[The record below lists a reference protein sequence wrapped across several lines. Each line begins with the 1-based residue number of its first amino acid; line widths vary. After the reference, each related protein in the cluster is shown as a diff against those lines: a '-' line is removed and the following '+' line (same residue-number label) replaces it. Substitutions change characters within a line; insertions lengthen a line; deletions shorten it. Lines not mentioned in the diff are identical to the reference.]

1 MTSADKPK
9 RQKRSRALIKENL
22 RKVYQETEEQ
32 EIPESLKD
40 LLERLKR
47 SDEEGE
53 NRK

>member
-1 MTSADKPK
+1 MTKADKP
-9 RQKRSRALIKENL
+9 RQPSRSRDLIEENL
-22 RKVYQETEEQ
+22 KRVYQETAEE
-32 EIPESLKD
+32 EIPAHLKE